1 MEYKSISLTTPTG
14 VPLALSNKFDNVY
27 YVYDAVED
35 AVDGKDLLARI
46 SRVTRSFTEIKL
58 DRETAKVIRLR
69 AVDLCDNVEY
79 LCVNR

>member
-1 MEYKSISLTTPTG
+1 MEYRSISFTTPTG

-35 AVDGKDLLARI
+35 ATDGKDLLARI
-46 SRVTRSFTEIKL
+46 GKVTRSFVKITL
-58 DRETAKVIRLR
+58 DRETDKVIRLR
-69 AVDLCDNVEY
+69 AVDYCDNVEY